1 MTDTI
6 GNNKRIARNEEPA
19 QSYEIWECPEI
30 RKPDEEGGQLSRPFL
45 ESGFP
50 IQEGR
55 GLHDRQQ
62 LGGTVHPTFD
72 ERAEEL
78 AVLRQQQDGA
88 CQRNLPLYRVHL

>member
-6 GNNKRIARNEEPA
+6 GNNKRIARNKELA
-19 QSYEIWECPEI
+19 QFDEIWECPEV
-30 RKPDEEGGQLSRPFL
+30 RKPDGEGGQLSQPFL
-45 ESGFP
+45 KSGFP

-55 GLHDRQQ
+55 ELHDRQQ
-62 LGGTVHPTFD
+62 PGGTVHPTFD

-78 AVLRQQQDGA
+78 AVLPQRQDGA